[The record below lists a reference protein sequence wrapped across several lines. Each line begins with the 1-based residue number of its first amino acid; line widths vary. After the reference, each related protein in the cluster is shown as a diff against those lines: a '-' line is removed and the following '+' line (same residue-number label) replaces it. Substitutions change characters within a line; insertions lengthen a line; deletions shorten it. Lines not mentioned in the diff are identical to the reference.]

1 MKWNG
6 REPAAGMQIMK
17 FLLQRGDVVSADS
30 LKPPSKD
37 TARSSYSFGSFRST
51 ISSYIWGSP
60 TKTSLSLDDPI
71 VPVAALKAAAERVS
85 SLSGPVASS
94 DIHTVQSFASVIT
107 AGNTRDAEAVIA
119 HIVNKGDASAL
130 FTDPSADNPSPV
142 FGVKLGKSPVNPAD
156 KGVLR
161 TKDALERMTQL
172 SQHLEIAVQAEKEAA
187 TTAAKAGNKSDALNR
202 LRKKKVLETKLTGA
216 RSAAS
221 KLSDVLMAVD
231 ETESNREA
239 VVALETGMASLKM
252 VNEAGVTADRVD
264 AVAADF
270 DDMLSE
276 QAEVRTALEQL
287 NGATETDALL
297 EEELEE
303 LMTEETEKP
312 QPKKT
317 ITDEAEEEL
326 IKLLSELNPPS
337 ASTTQVPDPVKAA
350 LANSSESTAPEKQAA
365 PSEPE
370 SESRTAEAQ
379 GV

>member
-1 MKWNG
+1 MH
-6 REPAAGMQIMK
+6 IMK
-17 FLLQRGDVVSADS
+17 VLLQRGDIVSADT

-37 TARSSYSFGSFRST
+37 TSRSSYSFGAFRSSV
-51 ISSYIWGSP
+51 SSYIWGSP

-71 VPVAALKAAAERVS
+71 VPVAALKAASERVS
-85 SLSGPVASS
+85 TLSGPVASS

-130 FTDPSADNPSPV
+130 FTDPSDENPTPV
-142 FGVKLGKSPVNPAD
+142 FGVKLGKAPVNPAD

-161 TKDALERMTQL
+161 TKDALERMTKL
-172 SQHLEIAVQAEKEAA
+172 SDHLEITVQAEKEAA
-187 TTAAKAGNKSDALNR
+187 TTAAKAGNKSEALNR

-270 DDMLSE
+270 DDMLAE

-287 NGATETDALL
+287 NGATDTDALL

-303 LMTEETEKP
+303 LMTEESEKP
-312 QPKKT
+312 QLPKKT

-326 IKLLSELNPPS
+326 LQLMAGLNPPS
-337 ASTTQVPDPVKAA
+337 APTTEVPDPVKAA
-350 LANSSESTAPEKQAA
+350 LADSSNESAAPEKQAV
-365 PSEPE
+365 PSEPA
-370 SESRTAEAQ
+370 SESNAAEPQ
-379 GV
+379 GA